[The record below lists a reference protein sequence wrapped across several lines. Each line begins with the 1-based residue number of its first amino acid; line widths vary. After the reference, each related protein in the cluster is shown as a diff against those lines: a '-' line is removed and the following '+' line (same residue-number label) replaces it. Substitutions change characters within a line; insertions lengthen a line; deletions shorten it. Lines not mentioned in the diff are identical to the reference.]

1 MEVGTEIQP
10 VVVKM
15 VAERNKRVAARNGLA
30 YQMCYMFQWETLM
43 QLLHPAA
50 VDVVV
55 LPKKTKRELSIE
67 DSYLHQTKTRHY

>member
-1 MEVGTEIQP
+1 LEVEILP

-15 VAERNKRVAARNGLA
+15 MTERKMKVAAAQNGLA
-30 YQMCYMFQWETLM
+30 YQMCYMFEWEALA

-55 LPKKTKRELSIE
+55 PPKRELSIE
-67 DSYLHQTKTRHY
+67 DSYSHQTKARYY